1 MYSDSKFHEEFTKFL
16 KKFPKMF
23 KIFLRYTKLL
33 NVKRDGNRRTSFHFE
48 TRKYWII
55 KRDWLL
61 FFEEIHSLPFSL
73 PSLLPFWQTILIPRK
88 RSSYRGI
95 DHSPAFC
102 SLKFYF
108 AQGKQQIMLESSTSS
123 PSPSPCIQPP
133 HACCVHI
140 HVDSII
146 PSAPRPPPPGHVV
159 FLASFNGTVAQT
171 VRPRPRG
178 LSLFSA

>member
-123 PSPSPCIQPP
+123 PLSLPM
-133 HACCVHI
+133 H
-140 HVDSII
+140 
-146 PSAPRPPPPGHVV
+146 SAPCMLCAYTRRFHYPLHSSPPGHVV